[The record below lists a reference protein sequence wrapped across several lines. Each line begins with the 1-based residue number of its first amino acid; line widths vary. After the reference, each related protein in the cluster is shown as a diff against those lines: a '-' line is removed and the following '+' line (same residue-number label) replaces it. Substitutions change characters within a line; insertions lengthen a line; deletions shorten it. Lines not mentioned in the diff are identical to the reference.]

1 VSQDGQTI
9 AFQSDAST
17 LVGATSAF
25 GTDIFVRTMLD
36 GQTRLVSRPSVGVA
50 NGSSSNPAVSGDG
63 RSVVFQSNANNLLGR
78 APVTG
83 PQHQMIFLANLST
96 GQILAVSGTVNAD
109 ALNASV
115 SADGQMV
122 AFESQ
127 ATNLVPST
135 AVTPGLSRIFIWN
148 RATGTVTTLKTAVG
162 PGPNGDSH
170 HPSLSGDGQ
179 LVAFSS
185 TATNFTIETDGASQS
200 NIFVQNI
207 TTGETML
214 VTRLMPGAG
223 SPSGMTSGSVESRS
237 GTCQNPRISSDGQS
251 VTFDSSATNLVATPV
266 TQSNNVF
273 LTDLE
278 TGTTVLVTP
287 ETTVPPTGT
296 ILVTGGTSTMPTAGT
311 TTGVVIFGS
320 TGGVI
325 VGTTGATTAL
335 PTTGAGTTGVS
346 GPFPGTTEL
355 VPGVTTVG
363 ATTVVTTSGTTT
375 R

>member
-1 VSQDGQTI
+1 
-9 AFQSDAST
+9 
-17 LVGATSAF
+17 
-25 GTDIFVRTMLD
+25 
-36 GQTRLVSRPSVGVA
+36 
-50 NGSSSNPAVSGDG
+50 
-63 RSVVFQSNANNLLGR
+63 
-78 APVTG
+78 
-83 PQHQMIFLANLST
+83 MIFLANLLT

-109 ALNASV
+109 ALNPSV
-115 SADGQMV
+115 SGNGQMV

-135 AVTPGLSRIFIWN
+135 AATAGLSRIFIWN
-148 RATGTVTTLKTAVG
+148 RATGGITTLKTAFG

-185 TATNFTIETDGASQS
+185 TATNFTAETDVASQS
-200 NIFVQNI
+200 NIFVQNV

-214 VTRLMPGAG
+214 VTRLMPGAET
-223 SPSGMTSGSVESRS
+223 PSGMTSGTVESRS

-251 VTFDSSATNLVATPV
+251 VTFDSSATNLVATPL

-273 LTDLE
+273 LTNLE
-278 TGTTVLVTP
+278 TGMTILVSP
-287 ETTVPPTGT
+287 ETKVPPTGST
-296 ILVTGGTSTMPTAGT
+296 LATGGTSTIPMTGA

-320 TGGVI
+320 TGGAV
-325 VGTTGATTAL
+325 VGQTGPTTAF
-335 PTTGAGTTGVS
+335 PTTGGGTTGVS
-346 GPFPGTTEL
+346 GPFPGTSEL